1 MSTTSPGGTGSR
13 LPNLV
18 IAGVSKA
25 GTTSLFHYLGQ
36 HPDIGTSDVKE
47 LRYFTPLRYGERPE
61 PIESYA
67 AHFAACGENR
77 YALEATPGYFYGGER
92 LARGMKDALPEVRVL
107 VSLRA
112 PVDRCWSWFGFVKS
126 RMRIPKEMTFE
137 AYLDRCEELHRAGV
151 DGDIENQ
158 PFWGMGGGCYAQ
170 WLDAWTETFGDRFRI
185 VFFDEL
191 VRDPASVTT
200 STCEWLGL
208 DSGPV
213 GTFEF
218 AVDNKTEA
226 YRNKQLQNVAVR
238 VNRRAES
245 FFHKHQDVKR
255 WLRRG
260 YYSVNRAHTETMPPA
275 ARERLTEFY
284 RPHNA
289 RLAEQLASL
298 GLTMPSSWWNS
309 DNRDDEVLRRP

>member
-1 MSTTSPGGTGSR
+1 MTAASSDRTSPR

-47 LRYFTPLRYGERPE
+47 LRYFTPLRYGEEPG

-67 AHFAACGENR
+67 AHFKGCEKDR
-77 YALEATPGYFYGGER
+77 YAVEATPGYFYGGER
-92 LARGMKDALPEVRVL
+92 LARGMDETLPGVRVL
-107 VSLRA
+107 VSLRS

-126 RMRIPKEMTFE
+126 RLRIPKEMTFE
-137 AYLDRCEELHRAGV
+137 AYLDRCEELHRADL

-170 WLDAWTETFGDRFRI
+170 WLDSWTETFGDRFRI
-185 VFFDEL
+185 VFFDDL
-191 VRDPASVTT
+191 VSDPASVTT
-200 STCEWLGL
+200 SACEWLGL
-208 DSGPV
+208 DTSPV
-213 GTFEF
+213 DTFQF
-218 AVDNKTEA
+218 AVDNKTEP
-226 YRNKQLQNVAVR
+226 YRNRQLQNVAVR
-238 VNRRAES
+238 VNRRAET

-275 ARERLTEFY
+275 MRARLDEFY
-284 RPHNA
+284 RPHNV
-289 RLAEQLASL
+289 RLAQQLAAL
-298 GLTMPSSWWNS
+298 GLSLPRGWT
-309 DNRDDEVLRRP
+309 RDVVR